1 MTNPTLSRQRTGEM
15 LTQTALSRRSLIAG
29 AAALGASI
37 PLGIAAQRAFAG
49 PGLTLPPELSGS
61 ALCKAVDT
69 GPGVTGPLKKIS
81 LAWNAGASC
90 LVGVTVAKDKGFFA
104 KHGLDVELVNFAGS
118 TDQLLETLATGKSD
132 AAVGMAL
139 RWLKPLEGG
148 FDVKIVGST
157 HGGCLRL
164 LAPVSSGIAD
174 ISQLK
179 GKIIAVS
186 DMNSPSKNFLSV
198 RLKKAGLDP
207 LTDVEFKLF
216 PTPLL
221 RAAVEKGEAHALA
234 ENDPIAYMWTKDGQF
249 AEVSSNLTGEYEHRT
264 CCIIGV
270 RGSLLR
276 EDKAAAASIVR
287 ALIDAAEFA
296 HHNPAEAAD
305 TYLPFTAGK
314 ATKDDIANLVKYH
327 THGHHP
333 LGDELKKEL
342 VLYADEL
349 KLVNVLKPGTD
360 SEKYA
365 TRIYADVLSGA

>member
-1 MTNPTLSRQRTGEM
+1 MSHSSSSRGSGQLPTQS
-15 LTQTALSRRSLIAG
+15 ALSRRSLLSG
-29 AAALGASI
+29 AAALGVSV
-37 PLGIAAQRAFAG
+37 PLGVAARQTFAA
-49 PGLTLPPELSGS
+49 PNVPPLNLPDG
-61 ALCKAVDT
+61 AICKAADT
-69 GPGVTGPLKKIS
+69 APAAASGPLKKINF
-81 LAWNAGASC
+81 AWNAGASC
-90 LVGVTVAKDKGFFA
+90 LVGVTVAKEKGFFA
-104 KHGLDVELVNFAGS
+104 KHGLDVELVNFSGS

-139 RWLKPLEGG
+139 RWLKPLESG

-164 LAPVSSGIAD
+164 LAPVSSSIKD
-174 ISQLK
+174 LTQLR

-186 DMNSPSKNFLSV
+186 DMNSPSKNFFSV
-198 RLKKAGLDP
+198 RLKKAGIDP
-207 LTDVEFKLF
+207 LTDVEFKQF
-216 PTPLL
+216 PGPLL
-221 RAAVEKGEAHALA
+221 RASVEKGEAHVLA
-234 ENDPIAYMWTKDGQF
+234 ENDPIAYLWTKDGQF
-249 AEVSSNLTGEYEHRT
+249 AEVSSNLTGEYEHRV

-296 HHNPAEAAD
+296 HHNPAEAAE

-314 ATKDDIANLVKYH
+314 ATKEDITTLAKYH

-333 LGDELKKEL
+333 LGEDLKREL

-349 KLVNVLKPGTD
+349 KLVNVMKASTD
-360 SEKYA
+360 PEKYA

>member
-1 MTNPTLSRQRTGEM
+1 MSNSSSSRTVGQSPTQP
-15 LTQTALSRRSLIAG
+15 ALSRRGLIAG

-37 PLGIAAQRAFAG
+37 PLGIAAQRAFAA

-61 ALCKAVDT
+61 AICKAVDT
-69 GPGVTGPLKKIS
+69 GPGVTGPLKKIN

-90 LVGVTVAKDKGFFA
+90 LVGITVAKEKGFFT

-164 LAPVSSGIAD
+164 LAPVSGGIKD
-174 ISQLK
+174 IRDLK
-179 GKIIAVS
+179 GKVIAVS
-186 DMNSPSKNFLSV
+186 DMNSPSKLLLGAAQEGRPN
-198 RLKKAGLDP
+198 P

-216 PTPLL
+216 PSPLL

-249 AEVSSNLTGEYEHRT
+249 AEVSSNLTGEYEHRV

-287 ALIDAAEFA
+287 ALIDAAEFS
-296 HHNPAEAAD
+296 HQNPAEAAE

-314 ATKDDIANLVKYH
+314 ATKEDITALAKYH

-333 LGDELKKEL
+333 LGEDLKKEL

-349 KLVNVLKPGTD
+349 KLVNVMRASTD
-360 SEKYA
+360 WRNTPRAS
-365 TRIYADVLSGA
+365 TPMC

>member
-1 MTNPTLSRQRTGEM
+1 MTDSFSGLEERQSREPR
-15 LTQTALSRRSLIAG
+15 ALNRRSLLSG
-29 AAALGASI
+29 AAALGLSV
-37 PLGIAAQRAFAG
+37 PLGATFGRAFATPGISFPAALPG
-49 PGLTLPPELSGS
+49 PVICRASDS
-61 ALCKAVDT
+61 AVAAA
-69 GPGVTGPLKKIS
+69 GPLKKIS

-90 LVGVTVAKDKGFFA
+90 LVGVTVAKEKGFFA

-118 TDQLLETLATGKSD
+118 TDQLLETLATGKAD

-164 LAPVSSGIAD
+164 LAPVSSGIKD
-174 ISQLK
+174 LTQLK

-186 DMNSPSKNFLSV
+186 DMNSPSKNFFSV
-198 RLKKAGLDP
+198 RLKKAGIDP
-207 LTDVEFKLF
+207 VTGVEFKLL

-221 RAAVEKGEAHALA
+221 RASVEKGEAHALA
-234 ENDPIAYMWTKDGQF
+234 ENDPIAYLWTKDGQF
-249 AEVSSNLTGEYEHRT
+249 ADVSSNLTGEYEHRT

-296 HHNPAEAAD
+296 HHNPAEAAE

-314 ATKDDIANLVKYH
+314 ATKDDITALAKYH

-333 LGDELKKEL
+333 LGEDLKKEL

-349 KLVNVLKPGTD
+349 KLVNVIKASTD